1 MKRVL
6 IVLTMSVTL
15 TLAAACNADRGTTGS
30 ADVPLSDTGTPV
42 LAATPAEFTP
52 EQLGEI
58 AARIRKE
65 PSRADEILS
74 EHRLTQQVFE
84 EAIRRVT
91 EDVEASQRYAAA
103 YRKASA

>member
-1 MKRVL
+1 MKSVL
-6 IVLTMSVTL
+6 IVIAVSVTL
-15 TLAAACNADRGTTGS
+15 MLGAGCNADRGATES
-30 ADVPLSDTGTPV
+30 AEVPLNDTGAPV
-42 LAATPAEFTP
+42 IAATAAELTP

-65 PSRADEILS
+65 PSRADEILA
-74 EHRLTQQVFE
+74 EHRLTQEIFE

-91 EDVEASQRYAAA
+91 EDVEASQRYSAA

>member
-1 MKRVL
+1 MKSVL
-6 IVLTMSVTL
+6 IVLAVSVTL
-15 TLAAACNADRGTTGS
+15 TLGAGCKADRGATGS
-30 ADVPLSDTGTPV
+30 GEVPLSDTGTPV
-42 LAATPAEFTP
+42 IAATPGELSP

-65 PSRADEILS
+65 PSRADEILA

>member
-1 MKRVL
+1 MKSVL
-6 IVLTMSVTL
+6 IVLAVSVTL
-15 TLAAACNADRGTTGS
+15 MLGAGCNAERRATGS
-30 ADVPLSDTGTPV
+30 VEEPLSDTGTSV
-42 LAATPAEFTP
+42 IAATPAELTP

-65 PSRADEILS
+65 PSRADEILA
-74 EHRLTQQVFE
+74 EHRLTQEVFE